1 MARNSSS
8 ALLRSLLRSRKNKPF
23 SSASIKTLTTSTQI
37 SSSSFGNI
45 LDNQMKPLS
54 SFASTCVP
62 LFSSLYFSSA
72 ARSSVLL
79 HHLVHLIL
87 SLSTQNKGL
96 TVLSRKLKMI
106 TCRQSSTSLLSGK
119 LISPIIESLSK
130 KYPHV
135 MTFKVDIDQEEIRK
149 KLEELNIM
157 SVPTIHFFQN
167 GKKADEMVGADV
179 ARLNQ
184 IVERLYST
192 KN

>member
-8 ALLRSLLRSRKNKPF
+8 ALLRSLLRSPDETLVFFCFNLCSSLFFPLF
-23 SSASIKTLTTSTQI
+23 LFSSSIFCSSSSSSASNFVVINSEQG
-37 SSSSFGNI
+37 FN
-45 LDNQMKPLS
+45 
-54 SFASTCVP
+54 
-62 LFSSLYFSSA
+62 SSLKKAQDDNLPAIFYFTA
-72 ARSSVLL
+72 VW
-79 HHLVHLIL
+79 
-87 SLSTQNKGL
+87 
-96 TVLSRKLKMI
+96 
-106 TCRQSSTSLLSGK
+106 CPPCK